1 MIYYICVVNVS
12 PYGVWFI
19 ILVMVMSGSESM
31 QRWRGMDR
39 KNWGSCNEVLVDM
52 FGLIKDLTVSIDAL
66 NESIC
71 DVRRIQDELS
81 SVVCVVRDDVRR
93 LKSERVV
100 VDALRLMNKPVY
112 NEVYVSNVIIV
123 NACVV

>member
-71 DVRRIQDELS
+71 DVRRTQDELS
-81 SVVCVVRDDVRR
+81 SVVCVVRDNVRR

-100 VDALRLMNKPVY
+100 VDALRLMNKPV
-112 NEVYVSNVIIV
+112 
-123 NACVV
+123 